1 MAGRGKPCG
10 ASHISAIKTC
20 RVSLGPE
27 VNRALAAASGQIGA
41 ATLKEAVKKY
51 AGAGGVNRLRE
62 IRKEIREKEG
72 GNIVKGP
79 KADELKRRL
88 QEEGLLPTGKPKSL
102 DAGQLF
108 QKQVQ
113 EKAPSVPPELKEQ
126 LKQLA
131 GKAET
136 QTAKPDPKYGK
147 LADDQLKN
155 RLEAAR
161 AIGGKDW
168 SRAQQIEKE
177 LKRRGIDPDAKSD
190 PRPEGMGKWEMDQMK
205 RIDADVVANTTAREG
220 KSGYDWNDSLDKDA
234 KVLGTGMYGTAILG
248 KNGDVV
254 KRGEMGPNEAKI
266 IQKVGDLD
274 LGPKLVSAELDGPG
288 NYDSKNSRGR
298 IAMSKVDGEPVGYR
312 EGPEISNAYW
322 NARANLHRAGVA
334 HNDMHIDNVM
344 IGRDG
349 KGRFVDMGM
358 AQDNPKAALAEAMGV
373 FSSPI
378 RGTVVSKGRR
388 DGSTGEGDWQARRW
402 QNVGGT
408 GISNYEKYRKE
419 VDLKRLEREHPNA
432 SRVYMNRGAAIIRM
446 KRMGLTDQEIT
457 DIMFHGIRSKDSSF
471 EQGAMGKLTNDQA
484 KEVIEVLYDGI

>member
-1 MAGRGKPCG
+1 
-10 ASHISAIKTC
+10 
-20 RVSLGPE
+20 
-27 VNRALAAASGQIGA
+27 
-41 ATLKEAVKKY
+41 
-51 AGAGGVNRLRE
+51 
-62 IRKEIREKEG
+62 
-72 GNIVKGP
+72 
-79 KADELKRRL
+79 
-88 QEEGLLPTGKPKSL
+88 
-102 DAGQLF
+102 
-108 QKQVQ
+108 
-113 EKAPSVPPELKEQ
+113 
-126 LKQLA
+126 
-131 GKAET
+131 
-136 QTAKPDPKYGK
+136 
-147 LADDQLKN
+147 
-155 RLEAAR
+155 
-161 AIGGKDW
+161 
-168 SRAQQIEKE
+168 
-177 LKRRGIDPDAKSD
+177 
-190 PRPEGMGKWEMDQMK
+190 MGKWEMDQMK

-220 KSGYDWNDSLDKDA
+220 KSGYDWNDSLGKDA

-298 IAMSKVDGEPVGYR
+298 IAMSKVDGEPIGGKRGV
-312 EGPEISNAYW
+312 EVSNAYW
-322 NARANLHRAGVA
+322 DARAKLHRAGVA

-378 RGTVVSKGRR
+378 RGTVVTLRR
-388 DGSTGEGDWQARRW
+388 DSQGAGDWQARRFE
-402 QNVGGT
+402 NIGGPS
-408 GISNYEKYRKE
+408 IERYERGRRE
-419 VDLKRLEREHPNA
+419 DDFRRLQSEHPNA
-432 SRVYMNRGAAIIRM
+432 SRVYENRGAAIIRM

-457 DIMFHGIRSKDSSF
+457 DVMTHGIRSKDSSF

>member
-62 IRKEIREKEG
+62 IRFEVRQEMG

-88 QEEGLLPTGKPKSL
+88 QEEGLLPAGKAKSL
-102 DAGQLF
+102 DAGALF

-113 EKAPSVPPELKEQ
+113 EKGKSVPPELKEQ

-136 QTAKPDPKYGK
+136 QTAPPDPKYGG

-177 LKRRGIDPDAKSD
+177 LKRRGIDPDAKSE
-190 PRPEGMGKWEMDQMK
+190 PRPKGMGKWDMDQMK

-220 KSGYDWNDSLDKDA
+220 KSGYDWNDSLGKDA
-234 KVLGTGMYGTAILG
+234 KVLGAGMYGTAILG

-254 KRGEMGPNEAKI
+254 KRGEIGPNEAKI

-288 NYDSKNSRGR
+288 NYDSKNSLGR
-298 IAMSKVDGEPVGYR
+298 IAMSKVDGEPIGGKRGV
-312 EGPEISNAYW
+312 EVSNAYW
-322 NARANLHRAGVA
+322 DARAKLHRAGVA

-344 IGRDG
+344 VGRDG

-373 FSSPI
+373 FSTPI
-378 RGTVVSKGRR
+378 RGTVVTLRR
-388 DGSTGEGDWQARRW
+388 DSQGAGDWQARRFE
-402 QNVGGT
+402 NIGGT
-408 GISNYEKYRKE
+408 SIERYERGRRE
-419 VDLKRLEREHPNA
+419 DDFRRLQSEHPNA
-432 SRVYMNRGAAIIRM
+432 SRVYENRGAAIIRM

-457 DIMFHGIRSKDSSF
+457 DVMTHGIRSTDSSF
-471 EQGAMGKLTNDQA
+471 EKGAMGKLTNDQA